1 MIWYRISVYGDA
13 PEPIEIKKETS
24 KFVFVKGKTIDD
36 KPTTY
41 RDAKET
47 SYRAYFPTAEACWVW
62 RIGLQEGK
70 VLATRQQLAREEQE
84 LARLRTKAKVGK
96 P

>member
-1 MIWYRISVYGDA
+1 MIWYRICVYGDA
-13 PEPIEIKKETS
+13 PEPIEIVKETLMY
-24 KFVFVKGKTIDD
+24 VFREGGIREPKV
-36 KPTTY
+36 
-41 RDAKET
+41 A
-47 SYRAYFPTAEACWVW
+47 SYYAYFPTAEACWAW

-84 LARLRTKAKVGK
+84 LARLRAKAKTGK